1 MSDERSYTPYQKRV
15 IRRYYQ
21 NREAA
26 STQRLGEIVTELYLA
41 ESEKKVARLWQ
52 QVEKLLAN
60 AGANEKWIAGVV
72 KDRNLEALAEI
83 VKDLF

>member
-1 MSDERSYTPYQKRV
+1 MSEEKSYTSYQKKV

-41 ESEKKVARLWQ
+41 TSEKKVAQLWGQ
-52 QVEKLLAN
+52 AEKHLRA
-60 AGANEKWIAGVV
+60 AGANEVWLEKTV
-72 KDRNLEALAEI
+72 KDRNLEQLAEL

>member
-1 MSDERSYTPYQKRV
+1 MSDERHYTPYQKRV
-15 IRRYYQ
+15 IRSYYR

-41 ESEKKVARLWQ
+41 TSEKKAEQLWK
-52 QVEKLLAN
+52 QVEKHLKS
-60 AGANEKWIAGVV
+60 AGANETWVGNVV
-72 KDRNLEALAEI
+72 RERNLEALAEI